1 MSRNNDIFKEFSC
14 FQDLSEENKKD
25 KTFMNTFSPRTFHVE
40 VDVLEYMIFLL
51 GALCSHA
58 VLSDNYLINIF
69 FIFSS

>member
-1 MSRNNDIFKEFSC
+1 
-14 FQDLSEENKKD
+14 
-25 KTFMNTFSPRTFHVE
+25 MNTFSPRTFHVE

-69 FIFSS
+69 FIFSSWDIPISYIHPLCVFFFSLECFVM